1 MIKQFL
7 GGTIM
12 KKNFLKVLCCLAITC
27 ITVVN
32 AETVALAKDNANSNI
47 KLERAVNSKYTLGE
61 LSKLS
66 YEDLVETLSNI
77 RWNDITDFM
86 QYNEG
91 SREFYSDTNRV
102 QALIDALIK
111 KGREYTPNDDK
122 GIPTLIEV
130 LRGGYYLAFYNKKL
144 KQLDE
149 IRYKEKCIPAI
160 LSIENNPNFLLG
172 SYSQNEII
180 KTLGLLIGNTTSNDI
195 VVNKLIPILKGYN
208 DSINESSRNNSAGQ
222 AIYNI
227 INGVNYSIDSYLF
240 KSKKDIKSTSWFGN
254 IDGFITE
261 VERLAL
267 VGNVNPQNDWIINNG
282 IYYTGKLAKLHSN
295 KKIPQGVIE
304 KALRL
309 YPYLGEQYFKAIESI
324 KYDFSGTYLNGSKVN
339 MKDIKEQGK
348 KHYLTKT
355 YTFDDGKMIIKT
367 GDKVSEEKVK
377 RLYWAAKEVK
387 AQFHRVIGN
396 DEELEKGNADDVLN
410 IVIYNNPQEYKLN
423 STLYGYST
431 DNGGI
436 YIENVGTF
444 FTYERTP
451 RESIFSLEEL
461 FRHEF
466 THYLQGR
473 YLVPGIWG
481 QSDFYRGNNCRLT
494 WFEEGSAEFFA
505 GSTRENNILPRKS
518 EVRGI
523 SNDISQRFSLNKLL
537 HSKYGSFDFYNYGFA
552 FSDYMYNNNI
562 DVLNN
567 ITNYV
572 KDNDVKGYENYI
584 ETLSSNNN
592 MNNNYQQHMQKLMDN
607 YDALTTPLV
616 SDDYIKQYPRKNAK
630 DIYSDIEKVTGLKNI
645 KTVEE
650 KGQFFNTFTLKGTCI
665 GDISKG
671 KLEDWNNM
679 NSKAN
684 EFLKTLDSYNWS
696 GYKTVTCYFVNH
708 RVNKLGQV
716 EYDVVFHGI
725 LNDDVH
731 EQVKEDNDTNNK
743 DSKVEDNKDNI
754 LDDKKESTKNHSF
767 ENAYGPLISDNKIS
781 GEFKDDD
788 KDIYYFNV
796 KTPGN
801 VDISVENKDN
811 MKIAWK
817 VVSEEDK
824 NKCIAYPLTRGK
836 FLNGK
841 INANKP
847 GKYYVVVYRY
857 SNENGKYNLNI
868 KGNLE
873 EIQTKEVEDNNSFEK
888 ANKVILNSNII
899 GETTKND
906 YADIYTFN
914 VANEKELNVKL
925 TNLDN
930 AKLNWVIYSEDNL
943 KQYVSYAQ
951 QHEGIMSNK
960 FIAKPGKYYLYVYK
974 IDENGGKYKVSIR

>member
-1 MIKQFL
+1 
-7 GGTIM
+7 M

-27 ITVVN
+27 ITFANVSTRV
-32 AETVALAKDNANSNI
+32 LAKDSGNRNI
-47 KLERAVNSKYTLGE
+47 KLERTVNSKYTLGQ

-66 YEDLVETLSNI
+66 YDNLVDTLSNI
-77 RWNDITDFM
+77 RWNDITDLM

-91 SREFYSDTNRV
+91 SREFYSDNNRV

-111 KGREYTPNDDK
+111 KGREYTANDDK

-130 LRGGYYLAFYNKKL
+130 LRGGYYLAFYNKEL

-149 IRYKEKCIPAI
+149 INYKEKCIPAI
-160 LSIENNPNFLLG
+160 LSIENNPNFSLG

-180 KTLGLLIGNTTSNDI
+180 KTLGLLIGNTTSNNI
-195 VVNKLIPILKGYN
+195 VVNKLVPILKKYN
-208 DSINESSRNNSAGQ
+208 DNIDESSRSNSEGQ

-227 INGVNYSIDSYLF
+227 LNGVNYSIESYLF
-240 KSKKDIKSTSWFGN
+240 KSEKDIKSTSWFSN
-254 IDGFITE
+254 IDEFINE
-261 VERLAL
+261 VQRLAL
-267 VGNVNPQNDWIINNG
+267 LGNVNEQNSWIINNG

-295 KKIPQGVIE
+295 KKTPQGVIE
-304 KALRL
+304 KALKL

-324 KYDFSGTYLNGSKVN
+324 KYDFNDTYLNGNKVN
-339 MKDIKEQGK
+339 IKEIKEQGK

-355 YTFDDGKMIIKT
+355 YTFDNGKMIIKT

-377 RLYWAAKEVK
+377 RLYWASKEVK

-410 IVIYNNPQEYKLN
+410 IVIYNNPEEYKLN

-436 YIENVGTF
+436 YIENIGTF
-444 FTYERTP
+444 FTYERTS

-523 SNDISQRFSLNKLL
+523 SNDISQRFSSNKLL

-562 DVLNN
+562 AVLNN
-567 ITNYV
+567 IINYV
-572 KDNDVKGYENYI
+572 KNNDVKGYEDYI
-584 ETLSSNNN
+584 ESLSTKNNIN
-592 MNNNYQQHMQKLMDN
+592 SEYQYHMQKLVDN
-607 YDALTTPLV
+607 YDTLTTPLV
-616 SDDYIKQYPRKNAK
+616 SNEYIKEHPRKSAK
-630 DIYSDIEKVTGLKNI
+630 EIYSNIEKVTGLKNI
-645 KTVEE
+645 KTEEE
-650 KGQFFNTFTLKGTCI
+650 KGQFFNTFTLKGTYI
-665 GDISKG
+665 GDRSKG

-684 EFLKTLDSYNWS
+684 EFLKILDQYNWS
-696 GYKTVTCYFVNH
+696 GYKTLTCYFVNH

-716 EYDVVFHGI
+716 EYDVIFHGI
-725 LNDDVH
+725 LTDDVH
-731 EQVKEDNDTNNK
+731 EQVNK
-743 DSKVEDNKDNI
+743 DADIDNKDLKI
-754 LDDKKESTKNHSF
+754 QDSKDKKDSF

-781 GEFKDDD
+781 GELKESD

-801 VDISVENKDN
+801 VDISVKNKDN
-811 MKIAWK
+811 AKIAWQ

-824 NKCIAYPLTRGK
+824 NKIIAYPIAKGN

-841 INANKP
+841 FNASKP
-847 GKYYVVVYRY
+847 GKYYIMVYRY
-857 SNENGKYNLNI
+857 SNEKGKYDLSV

-873 EIQTKEVEDNNSFEK
+873 EIQTKEIEDNNSFEK

-914 VANEKELNVKL
+914 VLDEKEVNIKL
-925 TNLDN
+925 TKLNN
-930 AKLNWVIYSEDNL
+930 AKLNWVVYNADNL
-943 KQYVSYAQ
+943 KEYVSYAKDY
-951 QHEGIMSNK
+951 EDTMINK
-960 FIAKPGKYYLYVYK
+960 FTAKPGKYYLYVYRV
-974 IDENGGKYKVSIR
+974 DENGGKYKISIR

>member
-1 MIKQFL
+1 
-7 GGTIM
+7 M

-27 ITVVN
+27 ITFAN
-32 AETVALAKDNANSNI
+32 ASTRVLAKDGGNRNI
-47 KLERAVNSKYTLGE
+47 KLESTVNSKYTLGQ

-66 YEDLVETLSNI
+66 YDNLVDTLSNI
-77 RWNDITDFM
+77 RWNDITDLM

-91 SREFYSDTNRV
+91 SREFYSDNNRV

-111 KGREYTPNDDK
+111 KGREYTANDDK

-130 LRGGYYLAFYNKKL
+130 LRGGYYLGFYNKEL
-144 KQLDE
+144 KHLDE
-149 IRYKEKCIPAI
+149 INYKEKCIPAM
-160 LSIENNPNFLLG
+160 LSIENNPNFSLG
-172 SYSQNEII
+172 SYCQNEII
-180 KTLGLLIGNTTSNDI
+180 KTLGLLIGNTTSNNI
-195 VVNKLIPILKGYN
+195 VVNKLVPILKKYN
-208 DSINESSRNNSAGQ
+208 DNIDESSRINSEGQ

-227 INGVNYSIDSYLF
+227 LNGVNYSIESYLF
-240 KSKKDIKSTSWFGN
+240 KSEKDIKSTSWFSN
-254 IDGFITE
+254 IDEFINE

-267 VGNVNPQNDWIINNG
+267 LGNVNEQNSWIINNG

-295 KKIPQGVIE
+295 KKTPQGVIE
-304 KALRL
+304 KALKL

-324 KYDFSGTYLNGSKVN
+324 KYDFNETYLDGNKVN
-339 MKDIKEQGK
+339 IKEIKEQGK
-348 KHYLTKT
+348 KRYLTKT
-355 YTFDDGKMIIKT
+355 YTFDNGKMIIKT

-377 RLYWAAKEVK
+377 RLYWASKEVK

-410 IVIYNNPQEYKLN
+410 IVIYNNPEEYKLN

-436 YIENVGTF
+436 YIENIGTF
-444 FTYERTP
+444 FTYERTS

-523 SNDISQRFSLNKLL
+523 SNDISQRFSSSKLL

-562 DVLNN
+562 EILNN
-567 ITNYV
+567 IINYV
-572 KDNDVKGYENYI
+572 KNNDVKGYEDYI
-584 ETLSSNNN
+584 ESLSTKSNINSE
-592 MNNNYQQHMQKLMDN
+592 YQYHMQKLVDN
-607 YDALTTPLV
+607 YDTLTTPLV
-616 SDDYIKQYPRKNAK
+616 SDEYIKEHPRKSAK
-630 DIYSDIEKVTGLKNI
+630 EIYSNIEKVTGLKNI
-645 KTVEE
+645 KTEEE
-650 KGQFFNTFTLKGTCI
+650 KGQFFNTFTLKGTYI
-665 GDISKG
+665 GDRSKG

-684 EFLKTLDSYNWS
+684 EFLKILDQYNWS
-696 GYKTVTCYFVNH
+696 GYKTLTCYFVNH

-716 EYDVVFHGI
+716 EYDVIFHGI
-725 LNDDVH
+725 LTDDVH
-731 EQVKEDNDTNNK
+731 EQVNK
-743 DSKVEDNKDNI
+743 DADIDNKDLKI
-754 LDDKKESTKNHSF
+754 EDSEDKKEITKKDSF
-767 ENAYGPLISDNKIS
+767 ENAYGPLTSDNKIS
-781 GEFKDDD
+781 GELKEND

-801 VDISVENKDN
+801 VDISVKNKDN
-811 MKIAWK
+811 AKIAWQ

-824 NKCIAYPLTRGK
+824 NKSIAYPITRGN

-841 INANKP
+841 FNASKP
-847 GKYYVVVYRY
+847 GKYYIMVYRY
-857 SNENGKYNLNI
+857 SHEKGRYDLSI

-899 GETTKND
+899 GETNKND

-914 VANEKELNVKL
+914 VLDEKEVNIKL
-925 TNLDN
+925 TKLNN
-930 AKLNWVIYSEDNL
+930 AKLNWVVYNADNL
-943 KQYVSYAQ
+943 KEYVSYAKDY
-951 QHEGIMSNK
+951 EDTMINK
-960 FIAKPGKYYLYVYK
+960 FIAKPGKYYLYVYRV
-974 IDENGGKYKVSIR
+974 DENGGKYKISIR